1 VHFSQGQ
8 LRDTL
13 GISVETFRHWKRV
26 LPPFAERKRYTPR
39 YSIGDL
45 LTAAILHRLT
55 DQCGVRVGVLP
66 EISKAILQICNDVPW
81 AALEGKALVVN
92 IQQRVCQIVDAS
104 QDFAGTDVVIVLPLS
119 PAIAGLRDVLTHKQS
134 TVAQQQLGLRP
145 TAVREPRARRRR
157 A

>member
-66 EISKAILQICNDVPW
+66 EISKAILQICNAAPW
-81 AALEGKALVVN
+81 AALEGKALVIN
-92 IQQRVCQIVDAS
+92 IQQRVCQIVYAS
-104 QDFAGTDVVIVLPLS
+104 RDFAGMDVVIVLPLS
-119 PAIAGLRDVLTHKQS
+119 PIIAALRDALTRKRPI
-134 TVAQQQLGLRP
+134 VAQQQLALRP
-145 TAVREPRARRRR
+145 AAVGEPRTRRRR